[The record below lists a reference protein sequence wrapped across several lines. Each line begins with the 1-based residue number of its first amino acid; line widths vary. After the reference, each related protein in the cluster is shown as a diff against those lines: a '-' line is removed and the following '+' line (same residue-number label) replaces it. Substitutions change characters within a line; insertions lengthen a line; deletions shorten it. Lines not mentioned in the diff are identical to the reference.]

1 MAVVENLRVARTT
14 STPEVD
20 FNAESGLLTL
30 TGESYPENSFEFFSP
45 LLDWVRQ
52 YLRET
57 SGAVR
62 LKIGLTYMNTS
73 SIKSMMDL
81 LDLLEDA
88 HAESREVTVTWLY
101 DEEND
106 RALEMAEEFR
116 EEVTLPFF
124 VLPNQSS

>member
-1 MAVVENLRVARTT
+1 METLELANTT
-14 STPEVD
+14 STPSVNFQATTGHLEL
-20 FNAESGLLTL
+20 N
-30 TGESYPENSFEFFSP
+30 GESYPENSFDFYSP
-45 LLDWVRQ
+45 LLSWVREF
-52 YLRET
+52 LDT
-57 SGAVR
+57 STVAVR
-62 LKIGLTYMNTS
+62 FKIGLTYMNTS

-88 HAESREVTVTWLY
+88 HVGGREVTVTWYY

-124 VLPNQSS
+124 VLPNPVA